1 MKTNIILTSVI
12 AGSIAATAVVFSR
25 VGASVSFESVIGYLT
40 VATVI
45 AIAALEYGLSR
56 KRVLATVRK

>member
-1 MKTNIILTSVI
+1 MNTKTILTSVI
-12 AGSIAATAVVFSR
+12 AGAIAAAAVLFPFVS
-25 VGASVSFESVIGYLT
+25 ASVSLDSVLGYLT

-56 KRVLATVRK
+56 KRVLSK